1 MIRIFNLIFDFSKE
15 THKLRHKGEGLSVPL
30 SKGDVT
36 RDNSQRRFS
45 AQHSVALLELNV
57 GTMLQ
62 PSETMWQQCCVVL
75 KIVVANRLV

>member
-1 MIRIFNLIFDFSKE
+1 M
-15 THKLRHKGEGLSVPL
+15 PL

-36 RDNSQRRFS
+36 RGDSQRRFS
-45 AQHSVALLELNV
+45 AQHSVAMLEPNV

-62 PSETMWQQCCVVL
+62 PFETMWQQYCVAL

>member
-1 MIRIFNLIFDFSKE
+1 MLK
-15 THKLRHKGEGLSVPL
+15 KLGNKNKNFRRSSTL

-36 RDNSQRRFS
+36 RDDSQRRFS
-45 AQHSVALLELNV
+45 AQHSVAMLELNV

>member
-1 MIRIFNLIFDFSKE
+1 M
-15 THKLRHKGEGLSVPL
+15 PL

-36 RDNSQRRFS
+36 RDDSQRRFS
-45 AQHSVALLELNV
+45 AQHSVAMLELNV

-62 PSETMWQQCCVVL
+62 PFETMWQQCCVAL